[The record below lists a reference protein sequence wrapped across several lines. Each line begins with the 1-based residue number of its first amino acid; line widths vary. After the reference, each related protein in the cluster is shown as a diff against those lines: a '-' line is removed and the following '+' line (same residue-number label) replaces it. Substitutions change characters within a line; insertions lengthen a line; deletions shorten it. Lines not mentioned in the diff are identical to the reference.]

1 MPDAALNITLSDY
14 TAAKLA
20 EKAKAMGIA
29 PEELAAMVL
38 DDKFVDYDDFTWI
51 NGDPRDERVSSYDV
65 NEPGRPWEE
74 VRPEFLA
81 LIEKTFGPEE

>member
-1 MPDAALNITLSDY
+1 MPDGALNITLSDY
-14 TAAKLA
+14 TASKLA

-51 NGDPRDERVSSYDV
+51 NGDPRDDNVSNYDV
-65 NEPGRPWEE
+65 NEPGRPWDE
-74 VRPEFLA
+74 VRPEFMA
-81 LIEKTFGPEE
+81 LIEKTFGPQE